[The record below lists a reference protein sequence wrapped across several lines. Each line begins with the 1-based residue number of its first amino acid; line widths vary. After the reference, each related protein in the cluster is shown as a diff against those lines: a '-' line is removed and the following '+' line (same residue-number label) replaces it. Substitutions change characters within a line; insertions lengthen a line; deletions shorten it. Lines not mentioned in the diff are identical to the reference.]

1 MRRTASNVTAD
12 RRRAMRYVNP
22 HMRTHGRRL
31 IPSLVVP
38 LLLLG
43 LSTEA
48 RAQSEVPTAVV
59 MNERPAVLA
68 DVSLRGIRSTQLRRG
83 VHELAGQVQ
92 GSKPKGSRDSLKN
105 GAVIGAVIGA
115 VALGAFGAILC
126 NALQEPGD
134 PGCLPDTLRIAALG
148 AAIGA
153 GAGLAVDAARTQG
166 PGVRVSLAI
175 RF

>member
-1 MRRTASNVTAD
+1 
-12 RRRAMRYVNP
+12 MRYVNP
-22 HMRTHGRRL
+22 HMRTHCGRL
-31 IPSLVVP
+31 IPSLVVA

-48 RAQSEVPTAVV
+48 RAQSEVPTSVAL
-59 MNERPAVLA
+59 NGRPVLLA
-68 DVSLRGIRSTQLRRG
+68 DVPPGGIRSTQLLRG
-83 VHELAGQVQ
+83 VHEPLGQVQ
-92 GSKPKGSRDSLKN
+92 GSQPTGSRDSLKN
-105 GAVIGAVIGA
+105 GTVIGAVIGA